1 MEKYFKWIVILI
13 SLILLFLI
21 YALNLNYKNDE
32 IFLLGFY
39 VHDIKNLLIGLII
52 GLFFSILLTIET
64 IRNYLLDTISNF
76 LTHSSYIRRLDKQE
90 LLKLQNE
97 ITETI
102 HGMDIVTNKESLF
115 NSIKRFDKILTIP
128 HKSIVNESWVLTNM
142 DKGQVLIARTQNY
155 RIHKLTNID
164 SNSKDNKNNFF
175 NLKFRYSIKTE
186 EEDLSIIT
194 ENFIM
199 DIQVEGATI
208 HSINKDNIEN
218 YEIENGNMEKGFNPE
233 KKKKNMFD

>member
-13 SLILLFLI
+13 SLIFLFLI

-90 LLKLQNE
+90 LLKLQN
-97 ITETI
+97 
-102 HGMDIVTNKESLF
+102 
-115 NSIKRFDKILTIP
+115 
-128 HKSIVNESWVLTNM
+128 
-142 DKGQVLIARTQNY
+142 
-155 RIHKLTNID
+155 
-164 SNSKDNKNNFF
+164 
-175 NLKFRYSIKTE
+175 
-186 EEDLSIIT
+186 
-194 ENFIM
+194 
-199 DIQVEGATI
+199 
-208 HSINKDNIEN
+208 
-218 YEIENGNMEKGFNPE
+218 
-233 KKKKNMFD
+233 

>member
-76 LTHSSYIRRLDKQE
+76 LTHSSYI
-90 LLKLQNE
+90 
-97 ITETI
+97 
-102 HGMDIVTNKESLF
+102 
-115 NSIKRFDKILTIP
+115 
-128 HKSIVNESWVLTNM
+128 
-142 DKGQVLIARTQNY
+142 
-155 RIHKLTNID
+155 
-164 SNSKDNKNNFF
+164 
-175 NLKFRYSIKTE
+175 
-186 EEDLSIIT
+186 
-194 ENFIM
+194 
-199 DIQVEGATI
+199 
-208 HSINKDNIEN
+208 
-218 YEIENGNMEKGFNPE
+218 
-233 KKKKNMFD
+233 